1 MEQTIL
7 ALFSGAAI
15 TLLTAFITKSTADKK
30 IAIENITQERR
41 NWRDDLRDAT
51 IALRRYFENKD
62 RSFYREKPVKKPFG
76 KIVFHSAAEAKAFF
90 EVRLNLGDPEDCKL
104 MAILDRL
111 VTHDC
116 SSRKPTFQK
125 WEAESKENGLETEKM
140 LVEDLLAHFEE
151 GMSHN
156 LKYDW
161 ERAKKEIQ
169 SNGLMR
175 YFTFFVA
182 LLITS
187 ILFSSTQLLELRYQ
201 EITVGGWLYFIS
213 LFALIVISIVCVIKY
228 IVRLLAVFQDKYL
241 FGRNKFT
248 AMQIVSDI
256 FGIAYRRKIEL
267 KESTKKW
274 NLCIFLLL
282 GLGIISAIL
291 IVSAAVILIAYGL
304 FPTSIVSGLIEIIN
318 LGSKM

>member
-1 MEQTIL
+1 METEITA
-7 ALFSGAAI
+7 ALIGIASALI
-15 TLLTAFITKSTADKK
+15 TAFITKSTADKK
-30 IAIENITQERR
+30 NAIENITQERK
-41 NWRDDLRDAT
+41 NWRDDLRGAT

-62 RSFYREKPVKKPFG
+62 RSFYREMPVKKPFG

-201 EITVGGWLYFIS
+201 EITVGRWLYFIS
-213 LFALIVISIVCVIKY
+213 LFALIVISIVGVIKY

-248 AMQIVSDI
+248 AKQLVSDI
-256 FGIAYRRKIEL
+256 FGIAYRRKIEP
-267 KESTKKW
+267 KELTKKW

-282 GLGIISAIL
+282 GLGIL
-291 IVSAAVILIAYGL
+291 VAYGM
-304 FPTSIVSGLIEIIN
+304 FSASIVSGLIEIIN

>member
-1 MEQTIL
+1 M
-7 ALFSGAAI
+7 
-15 TLLTAFITKSTADKK
+15 AFIEEIRAISNPITETK
-30 IAIENITQERR
+30 
-41 NWRDDLRDAT
+41 
-51 IALRRYFENKD
+51 
-62 RSFYREKPVKKPFG
+62 
-76 KIVFHSAAEAKAFF
+76 
-90 EVRLNLGDPEDCKL
+90 
-104 MAILDRL
+104 
-111 VTHDC
+111 
-116 SSRKPTFQK
+116 
-125 WEAESKENGLETEKM
+125 KM
-140 LVEDLLAHFEE
+140 LVVDLLAHFEE

-267 KESTKKW
+267 KESTKTW

-282 GLGIISAIL
+282 GLGIIPAIL

-318 LGSKM
+318 LGSKMQSFALGMEVAKGSEESLANKKETTSSLAVSVLKFECYYLFRKLLDEFIGQNSLDFAFFKIFYIFHPLLRPILFLHRSWLVFVHGIFSDCSMRSSLERSPFLKPQRNLCVQQRRR